1 MGEIIPKPTL
11 KTPLWQQIMLS
22 VSIFIIIASVCGYF
36 GLNYLQNKKT
46 KEIKGIEDQIS
57 LIKSSEGVELRKELF
72 EKEKKVDDFKY
83 FFEKHNIYSNLFPF
97 LGSICHP
104 KVRFITFGFM
114 KDESGYD
121 VNISA
126 EAESYEALH
135 QQVIIFKAE
144 DIIEDIDVSSIS
156 IAKEGGISFNA
167 NLSLNS
173 ELFKFE

>member
-1 MGEIIPKPTL
+1 
-11 KTPLWQQIMLS
+11 
-22 VSIFIIIASVCGYF
+22 
-36 GLNYLQNKKT
+36 
-46 KEIKGIEDQIS
+46 
-57 LIKSSEGVELRKELF
+57 
-72 EKEKKVDDFKY
+72 
-83 FFEKHNIYSNLFPF
+83 
-97 LGSICHP
+97 
-104 KVRFITFGFM
+104 M